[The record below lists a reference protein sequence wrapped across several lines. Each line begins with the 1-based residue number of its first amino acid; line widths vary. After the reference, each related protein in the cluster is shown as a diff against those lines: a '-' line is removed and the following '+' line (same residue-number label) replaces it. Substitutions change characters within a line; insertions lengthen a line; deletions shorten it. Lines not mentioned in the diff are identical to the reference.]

1 MIPGPDDLS
10 PEACDALALRAQAG
24 DREAFSELVVALY
37 PQLTGFLA
45 FHAPSAELADEIAQ
59 ATLVMAFERIADY
72 QPRGTCAGWLKGIA
86 RNLLRRELS
95 RRAHQRGGVESIL
108 AVDALE
114 AVEQEPEPTAD
125 EELLERLRACIGR
138 LPPRARLIAQRRFAE
153 DVPLNQLAQQFKRTR
168 ASMAKVIH
176 LLRGQLRACVESA
189 GGVP

>member
-95 RRAHQRGGVESIL
+95 RRAHQRGGGSNRSWRSTRWRRSSRS
-108 AVDALE
+108 
-114 AVEQEPEPTAD
+114 PSRPPT
-125 EELLERLRACIGR
+125 RSSSNAC
-138 LPPRARLIAQRRFAE
+138 AHA
-153 DVPLNQLAQQFKRTR
+153 
-168 ASMAKVIH
+168 
-176 LLRGQLRACVESA
+176 SA
-189 GGVP
+189 GCRRGPG

>member
-1 MIPGPDDLS
+1 MNPGPDDLA

-24 DREAFSELVVALY
+24 DREAFSALVVALY

-45 FHAPSAELADEIAQ
+45 FHAPSADLADEVAQ

-72 QPRGTCAGWLKGIA
+72 QPRGTFAGWLKGIA
-86 RNLLRRELS
+86 RNLLLRELS
-95 RRAHQRGGVESIL
+95 RRAHQRGAVESML
-108 AVDALE
+108 AADALA
-114 AVEQEPEPTAD
+114 AVEQEPDGAPD
-125 EELLERLRACIGR
+125 EDLLARLRACIGR

-176 LLRGQLRACVESA
+176 LLRGQLRACVES
-189 GGVP
+189 GGTHP